1 MKKILLLLVALAFV
15 SAFSLS
21 YFISS
26 KESHTVE
33 FSAPAI
39 TEVGKGMLIDFTVK
53 ATPGSGR
60 VLVNIENAFYREDV
74 ENSIKKA
81 KNIAGNYLG
90 LNPNGFDLT
99 IELKSAQKIVGGESA
114 GVAFVTAIAAA
125 MSGKKIRSDVSVSA
139 AVDEEGNALAVNGV
153 DEKILSA
160 IESGKTYFL
169 VAENQTILHEQ
180 TLSKSIQ
187 IARVK
192 NAQEAIDLMVE

>member
-1 MKKILLLLVALAFV
+1 MKKLFFALIGVAFL
-15 SAFSLS
+15 SALSLS
-21 YFISS
+21 YFLTARDA
-26 KESHTVE
+26 HTVE

-39 TEVGKGMLIDFTVK
+39 TEVGKGMLIGFTVK

-81 KNIAGNYLG
+81 KAIAGDYLG

-99 IELKSAQKIVGGESA
+99 IELKSSQKIVGGESA

-125 MSGKKIRSDVSVSA
+125 MSGKKIRSDVAVSA
-139 AVDEEGNALAVNGV
+139 AVDERGNALAVNGV

-160 IESGKTYFL
+160 IELEKNYFI
-169 VAENQTILHEQ
+169 VAESQTILHEQ

-187 IARVK
+187 IVRVK
-192 NAQEAIDLMVE
+192 NAGDAIKLMVE